1 MSNPRIAII
10 ISHPIQHFCPQ
21 YASFTALNI
30 ADIKVFFA
38 SSLGLKNYFD
48 PGFGKQ
54 VSWGNLYLDKF
65 KHEFL
70 NGDAVISPDKNID
83 APNLEE
89 KLDAYKPDILI
100 IYGYSQKLQRRA
112 HRWGVRHK
120 VKLAYI
126 SDSENRQKRNPLKKW
141 LKYPL
146 VRYFFAP
153 IDYFLTVGNANEEL
167 YRSYGVPDRKLIRMH
182 FPIDRLT
189 YQRCFPERAQL
200 RDALR
205 KKYGIPADEL
215 VMSVVG
221 KLVPWKS
228 QQDIIEALRLLEK
241 DGSVYHLFLIGSGS
255 MEAEW
260 KELAAT
266 LVHSKVYFTGFVDP
280 VDLPGYYA
288 SSDIYVH
295 PSLVEPHSLS
305 ISEAIYMGCPVVLSD
320 TCGSYGDADDVRP
333 GINGF
338 VFEHGNISELADKI
352 SALKDAS
359 LRRSFGTR
367 SHEQA
372 ERYQQVSHEEVLNK
386 LLNALRQ

>member
-21 YASFTALNI
+21 YASFSALNI

-38 SSLGLKNYFD
+38 SSLGLQRYYD

-65 KHEFL
+65 EHEFL
-70 NGDAVISPDKNID
+70 NGDAVIPPDRNID
-83 APNLEE
+83 AANLEE
-89 KLDAYKPDILI
+89 KLDGYKPDILI
-100 IYGYSQKLQRRA
+100 IYGYSQRLQRRA
-112 HRWGVRHK
+112 HRWAVRHK

-126 SDSENRQKRNPLKKW
+126 SDSENRQKRNIFKQW
-141 LKYPL
+141 LKYPFL
-146 VRYFFAP
+146 RSFFAP
-153 IDYFLTVGNANEEL
+153 IDYFLSVGNANEEL
-167 YRSYGVPDRKLIRMH
+167 YRYYGVPGEKLIRMH

-189 YQRCFPERAQL
+189 YQKSFPEKAEL
-200 RDALR
+200 GSALR
-205 KKYGIPADEL
+205 KKYGIPADEMVL
-215 VMSVVG
+215 SVVG

-228 QQDIIEALRLLEK
+228 QQHIIEALRLLEK

-266 LVHSKVYFTGFVDP
+266 LVRSKVHFTGFIDP

-288 SSDIYVH
+288 FSDIYVH
-295 PSLVEPHSLS
+295 PARVEPHSLS

-320 TCGSYGDADDVRP
+320 TCGSYGDSDDVRP
-333 GINGF
+333 GHNGY
-338 VFEHGNISELADKI
+338 VFKYGNIPELADRI
-352 SALKDAS
+352 SVLKDAR
-359 LRRSFGTR
+359 LRASFGSR

-372 ERYQQVSHEEVLNK
+372 VRYQQISHADVLK
-386 LLNALRQ
+386 QLLNAFRQ